1 MIDSGVSAALEG
13 LLAGDP
19 DVADAADLAEMSR
32 WSSSLRAFADYV
44 DVRINR
50 RSNELAAQG
59 AADTGAHVLLD
70 EGRLTGREAQ
80 ATGGRD
86 RVCTEMPQF
95 DDALAAG
102 ACTAGHLDALAK
114 HTKDLSDEE
123 RCDLA
128 LVVDDLVADA
138 ADQPVA
144 LFDKTT
150 KATIDKIRE
159 THRPGSD
166 ADELDRQR
174 QASKIKR
181 WTDRDTGI
189 KQTLISLDPLRDA
202 SLHGVIDAHLATL
215 RQDPV
220 NKLRSFD
227 ELRVEAVM
235 AAVSAGQPADRIP
248 ELVVHV
254 DHQTACHGRHAD
266 TLCETID
273 GQPIPVS
280 TVQRLCCEAIITA
293 VVVNPDG
300 TVDQLCE
307 ELRTANRAQRRQLA
321 AMYSTCAHPHCQV
334 AFSQCRVHHI
344 IWWTKGGKT
353 VLANLLPLCETH
365 HHQVHEGG
373 WNLTIDQHR
382 IVSWIKPDSTIWQT
396 DDGPNRK
403 PRRHR
408 ARSKGK
414 PPDPPPSPRSEP
426 AKLFARTA

>member
-1 MIDSGVSAALEG
+1 MFDSGVSAAVEG
-13 LLAGDP
+13 LLACDL
-19 DVADAADLAEMSR
+19 DVADAADLAVMSR
-32 WSSSLRAFADYV
+32 RSACLRAFADYV

-59 AADTGAHVLLD
+59 AADSGAHVLLD

-86 RVCTEMPQF
+86 RVCSEMPAF
-95 DDALAAG
+95 DDALATG
-102 ACTAGHLDALAK
+102 ACTAGHVDALAK
-114 HTKDLSDEE
+114 LTKDLSDEE
-123 RCDLA
+123 RCDLS
-128 LVVDDLVADA
+128 LVVDDLIANA
-138 ADQPVA
+138 TDQPVA

-150 KATIDKIRE
+150 KATIDKIRD

-174 QASKIKR
+174 AASKIKR

-202 SLHGVIDAHLATL
+202 SLHAVIDAHLSKL
-215 RQDPV
+215 RQDPA
-220 NKLRSFD
+220 NKTRSFD

-235 AAVSAGQPADRIP
+235 SAVSAGPCGQRIP
-248 ELVVHV
+248 EVVMHV
-254 DHQTACHGRHAD
+254 DQQSACHGHHD
-266 TLCETID
+266 NTLCETVD

-280 TVQRLCCEAIITA
+280 TVQRMCCEAIISA
-293 VVVNPDG
+293 VIVNPDG

-334 AFSQCRVHHI
+334 AFSQCRIHHI
-344 IWWTKGGKT
+344 IWWTRGGKT

-373 WNLTIDQHR
+373 WNLTIDKRR
-382 IVSWIKPDSTIWQT
+382 IVSWLGQHAVANRRRTKPKTRPT
-396 DDGPNRK
+396 PPGRNRR
-403 PRRHR
+403 PT
-408 ARSKGK
+408 ARETG
-414 PPDPPPSPRSEP
+414 R
-426 AKLFARTA
+426 LFATTA

>member
-1 MIDSGVSAALEG
+1 MFDSGVGVAVAG
-13 LLAGDP
+13 LLAADL
-19 DVADAADLAEMSR
+19 DVVDAGGLAEMSR
-32 WSSSLRAFADYV
+32 RSACLRAFADYV

-50 RSNELAAQG
+50 RSNQLAAQG
-59 AADTGAHVLLD
+59 AIDSGAHVLLD
-70 EGRLTGREAQ
+70 EGRLTGRDAQ
-80 ATGGRD
+80 ATEGRD
-86 RVCTEMPQF
+86 RVCSEMPAF

-114 HTKDLSDEE
+114 HTKDLSDQE
-123 RCDLA
+123 RSDLA
-128 LVVDDLVADA
+128 VVVDDLVADA

-174 QASKIKR
+174 QASRIKR
-181 WTDRDTGI
+181 WTDRETGI

-202 SLHGVIDAHLATL
+202 SLHAVIDTHLSRL
-215 RQDPV
+215 RQDPA
-220 NKLRSFD
+220 NKARSFD

-235 AAVSAGQPADRIP
+235 SAVSAGQPAHRIP
-248 ELVVHV
+248 ELVVYV
-254 DHQTACHGRHAD
+254 DHESACHGRHAD
-266 TLCETID
+266 TLCETVD

-280 TVQRLCCEAIITA
+280 TLHRLCCEAIISA
-293 VVVNPDG
+293 VIVNADG
-300 TVDQLCE
+300 TIDQVCAE
-307 ELRTANRAQRRQLA
+307 QRTANRAQRRQLA

-334 AFSQCRVHHI
+334 GFSNCRIHHI

-373 WNLTIDQHR
+373 WNLTIDQQR
-382 IVSWIKPDSTIWQT
+382 AVSWWKPDTTLWQT
-396 DDGPNRK
+396 TNGPNRQ
-403 PRRHR
+403 PRRQR
-408 ARSKGK
+408 PR
-414 PPDPPPSPRSEP
+414 PPPPNPPPQP
-426 AKLFARTA
+426 AQLFARTA

>member
-1 MIDSGVSAALEG
+1 VEG
-13 LLAGDP
+13 LLACDP
-19 DVADAADLAEMSR
+19 DVADAAGLAEMSR
-32 WSSSLRAFADYV
+32 RSACLRAFADYV

-50 RSNELAAQG
+50 RSNQLAAED

-86 RVCTEMPQF
+86 RVCGEMPPF
-95 DDALAAG
+95 DDALASG
-102 ACTAGHLDALAK
+102 ACTAGHVDAVANL
-114 HTKDLSDEE
+114 TKNLTDEE
-123 RCDLA
+123 RGDLA
-128 LVVDDLVADA
+128 LVVDELVANA

-144 LFDKTT
+144 LFEKTT

-159 THRPGSD
+159 THQPGSD

-174 QASKIKR
+174 QASKMKR
-181 WTDRDTGI
+181 WTDRDTGM

-202 SLHGVIDAHLATL
+202 SLHAVIQAHLATL
-215 RQDPV
+215 RQDPA

-235 AAVSAGQPADRIP
+235 LAVSAGQPAHRVP
-248 ELVVHV
+248 EVVVHV
-254 DHQTACHGRHAD
+254 DHESACHGRHAD

-280 TVQRLCCEAIITA
+280 TVQRLCCEALITA

-300 TVDQLCE
+300 TVDQLCAE
-307 ELRTANRAQRRQLA
+307 QRTASRAQRRQLA

-334 AFSQCRVHHI
+334 TFSQCRIHHI
-344 IWWTKGGKT
+344 EWWTKGGKT

-373 WNLTIDQHR
+373 WNLTIDR
-382 IVSWIKPDSTIWQT
+382 DRVVSWFRPDTTLWQT
-396 DDGPNRK
+396 VDGPNRK
-403 PRRHR
+403 SGRHR
-408 ARSKGK
+408 SRAR
-414 PPDPPPSPRSEP
+414 PPNPPPGRAGEP
-426 AKLFARTA
+426 AVLFAITA

>member
-1 MIDSGVSAALEG
+1 
-13 LLAGDP
+13 
-19 DVADAADLAEMSR
+19 MSR
-32 WSSSLRAFADYV
+32 WSSGLRAFADYV

-80 ATGGRD
+80 ATRGRD

-102 ACTAGHLDALAK
+102 TCTAGHVDVLAK
-114 HTKDLSDEE
+114 LTNHLSDEE
-123 RCDLA
+123 RCDLS
-128 LVVDDLVADA
+128 LLVDDLVASA

-144 LFDKTT
+144 LFERTT
-150 KATIDKIRE
+150 KATIDKIRD
-159 THRPGSD
+159 THRPGRD
-166 ADELDRQR
+166 ADQLDRQR
-174 QASKIKR
+174 AASKIKR

-215 RQDPV
+215 RQDPT
-220 NKLRSFD
+220 NKHRSFD
-227 ELRVEAVM
+227 ELRIEAVM
-235 AAVSAGQPADRIP
+235 AAVSAGPTAQRIP
-248 ELVVHV
+248 EVIMHV
-254 DHQTACHGRHAD
+254 DHRSACHGRHD
-266 TLCETID
+266 HTLCETVD
-273 GQPIPVS
+273 GQPIPVP

-293 VVVNPDG
+293 VIVNPDG

-334 AFSQCRVHHI
+334 AFSHCRIHHI
-344 IWWTKGGKT
+344 VWWTRGGKT

-382 IVSWIKPDSTIWQT
+382 IVTWIKPDSTPWQT
-396 DDGPNRK
+396 DDGPNRQ
-403 PRRHR
+403 PRHR
-408 ARSKGK
+408 QRPRAK
-414 PPDPPPSPRSEP
+414 PPDQLPEPSAEP
-426 AKLFARTA
+426 AAYFATPA

>member
-1 MIDSGVSAALEG
+1 MIDSGVSAAVEG
-13 LLAGDP
+13 LLACDP

-32 WSSSLRAFADYV
+32 RSATLRAFADYV

-50 RSNELAAQG
+50 RSNELIARG
-59 AADTGAHVLLD
+59 VADSGAHVLLD
-70 EGRLTGREAQ
+70 EGRLTGREAL

-102 ACTAGHLDALAK
+102 ACTAGHLDAVAK
-114 HTKDLSDEE
+114 LTKDLTDEE

-128 LVVDDLVADA
+128 LVVDDLVSGA
-138 ADQPVA
+138 AHQPVA
-144 LFDKTT
+144 LFERTT

-174 QASKIKR
+174 AASQIKR
-181 WTDRDTGI
+181 WTDRDTGM

-202 SLHGVIDAHLATL
+202 SLHAVIDAHLAAL
-215 RQDPV
+215 RQDPA

-235 AAVSAGQPADRIP
+235 AAVSAGPSARRVP
-248 ELVVHV
+248 EVIVHV
-254 DHQTACHGRHAD
+254 DHRSACHGRHDD
-266 TLCETID
+266 TLCETVD
-273 GQPIPVS
+273 GQPVPVS
-280 TVQRLCCEAIITA
+280 TMQRLCCEAIIAA
-293 VVVNPDG
+293 VIVNPDG
-300 TVDQLCE
+300 KVDQLCE

-334 AFSQCRVHHI
+334 AFSQCRIHHI
-344 IWWTKGGKT
+344 IWWTRGGKT
-353 VLANLLPLCETH
+353 VLANLLPLCESH

-373 WNLTIDQHR
+373 WNLTIDQQR
-382 IVSWIKPDSTIWQT
+382 SVGWYRPDGSLWHTV
-396 DDGPNRK
+396 DGPNRS
-403 PRRHR
+403 PHHRRQHIR
-408 ARSKGK
+408 
-414 PPDPPPSPRSEP
+414 PPNPPPTPLDEP
-426 AKLFARTA
+426 ASLFATTA

>member
-1 MIDSGVSAALEG
+1 M
-13 LLAGDP
+13 
-19 DVADAADLAEMSR
+19 
-32 WSSSLRAFADYV
+32 
-44 DVRINR
+44 
-50 RSNELAAQG
+50 
-59 AADTGAHVLLD
+59 LLD
-70 EGRLTGREAQ
+70 EGRLTGRDAQ

-86 RVCTEMPQF
+86 RVCSEMPQF

-114 HTKDLSDEE
+114 LTKDLSDEE
-123 RCDLA
+123 RCDLS
-128 LVVDDLVADA
+128 LVVDDLVAGA

-166 ADELDRQR
+166 VDELDRQR
-174 QASKIKR
+174 AASKIKR

-202 SLHGVIDAHLATL
+202 SLHAVIDAHLATL
-215 RQDPV
+215 RQDPA

-235 AAVSAGQPADRIP
+235 SAVSAGPSAQRIP
-248 ELVVHV
+248 EVIMHV
-254 DHQTACHGRHAD
+254 DHESACHGRHD
-266 TLCETID
+266 NTLCETVD
-273 GQPIPVS
+273 GQPIPVP

-293 VVVNPDG
+293 VIVNPDG

-334 AFSQCRVHHI
+334 AFSQCRIHHI
-344 IWWTKGGKT
+344 IWWTRGGKT

-373 WNLTIDQHR
+373 WNLTIDEHR
-382 IVSWIKPDSTIWQT
+382 IVSWLRPDNTLWQT
-396 DDGPNRK
+396 VDGPNRRPGHRQRHPSK
-403 PRRHR
+403 TTRPAAETTRRTSTFVRNNRLRIRLCRNRSAGRAEWSPTTSTSISALFRLYGPSVGCRVCGRSLHR
-408 ARSKGK
+408 SC
-414 PPDPPPSPRSEP
+414 
-426 AKLFARTA
+426 